1 MCMNTCAFIAK
12 AKLKVEPFWAEIASA
27 SQALFLSSNT
37 PLHKLV

>member
-1 MCMNTCAFIAK
+1 MNTCAFIAK